1 MTTTIAMNSSFFFSF
16 AIHDVFEIA
25 AACAL
30 VYWISEAWTRTPAPA
45 LVRLARHPARF
56 WIASGIVII
65 PTLFSTLLVILFFS
79 GEHMERAA
87 RIMMPVF
94 FVLNLVYGVL
104 FGLAAACCAGGQG
117 RLHVGGAMVA
127 ATAFALAPPWYLT
140 GSRWIYVGSHIFC
153 LVLFVAVACLLL
165 ANRTPALTSSSSPTQ
180 DIPPPLPALRS
191 PLPALLL
198 GFTPA
203 ILVLLAITLAAS
215 GATNHMSNEESRGL
229 LWLAS
234 IVSVAC
240 CIVSSVMLFKR
251 KTGAAIAGAVL
262 LLLLNG
268 FLSFFFGCCASF
280 VGASFH

>member
-1 MTTTIAMNSSFFFSF
+1 MNSSFYFSF
-16 AIHDVFEIA
+16 AIHTVLKSPRPARWFTGFRKRGHGHRACPGA
-25 AACAL
+25 ARTASRALLDRIRACHHSRAL
-30 VYWISEAWTRTPAPA
+30 RHA
-45 LVRLARHPARF
+45 ARHVA
-56 WIASGIVII
+56 
-65 PTLFSTLLVILFFS
+65 FFRRPP
-79 GEHMERAA
+79 GK
-87 RIMMPVF
+87 
-94 FVLNLVYGVL
+94 
-104 FGLAAACCAGGQG
+104 
-117 RLHVGGAMVA
+117 GGAYHDAGVFHFEPCLRRIVRPCGGLLRGWRGAVA
-127 ATAFALAPPWYLT
+127 YGRGQWWQPQRLRLRLPQYLT
-140 GSRWIYVGSHIFC
+140 GSRWIYLGSHVFC

-165 ANRTPALTSSSSPTQ
+165 ADKKQAQTPSPSPTR
-180 DIPPPLPALRS
+180 DLPPPLPAPRS

-203 ILVLLAITLAAS
+203 ILVLLTITLASS
-215 GATNHMSNEESRGL
+215 GATNHMSNDESRGL

-268 FLSFFFGCCASF
+268 FLSFFFGCCASL